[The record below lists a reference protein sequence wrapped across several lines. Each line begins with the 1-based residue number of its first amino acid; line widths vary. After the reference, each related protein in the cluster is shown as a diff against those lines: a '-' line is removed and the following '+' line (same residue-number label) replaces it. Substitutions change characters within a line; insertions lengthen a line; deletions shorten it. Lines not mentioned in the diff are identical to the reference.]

1 MKKIIIDTDMGDDID
16 DALAIVMALHAPQL
30 EIQGITTV
38 FRDAEKRAQMV
49 ELLLEEYGRKDIV
62 IAKGAS
68 QPMEGEVDVHSP
80 QFCIL
85 EKDCYRQNSRKEMY
99 PDAVSYILHAMKEDK
114 DIAMAAIAPLT
125 NLGYAIL
132 QEPEVFY
139 GRELYLMGGMYSYG
153 FPEWNIY
160 QDVKAADIVFRSGM
174 HIYAS
179 GLDVTLQSELT
190 EAEEK
195 ELFRIVRKQGGIL
208 QEMAEV
214 WKEGAAYRPIL
225 HDVLPLASL
234 IDASLITYEEAAV
247 AIEMT
252 GTYTKG
258 MTVPQKNIF
267 PNSPPAESNCY
278 VAASF
283 DRARMM
289 ELFWRA
295 AEGK

>member
-30 EIQGITTV
+30 EIKGITTV

-62 IAKGAS
+62 IAAGAS

-80 QFCIL
+80 QFHIL
-85 EKDCYRQNSRKEMY
+85 EKDCYRQNRRKEMY

-114 DIAMAAIAPLT
+114 DIAMVAIAPLT
-125 NLGYAIL
+125 NLGCAIL
-132 QEPEVFY
+132 QEPEVFC

-190 EAEEK
+190 EVEEK
-195 ELFRIVRKQGGIL
+195 ELFRIVGKQGGIL
-208 QEMAEV
+208 QKMTEV

-225 HDVLPLASL
+225 HDVLPLAGL
-234 IDASLITYEEAAV
+234 IEPSLITYEEASV
-247 AIEMT
+247 VIELT

-267 PNSPPAESNCY
+267 PNSLPAKSNCY
-278 VAASF
+278 VAASL
-283 DRARMM
+283 DRAGMM
-289 ELFWRA
+289 EVFWQAMRS
-295 AEGK
+295 